1 MKSTQEDFRDGNFTK
16 LLETR
21 LYCGMKI
28 KKKVNL
34 LRLLLFFKQK
44 IIITTKLHQTSF
56 SQIILTEI
64 FTP

>member
-1 MKSTQEDFRDGNFTK
+1 MEIFTK

-44 IIITTKLHQTSF
+44 IITTTKLHQTSF
-56 SQIILTEI
+56 SQIILTEM